1 MQSQKNK
8 GAMNRYSGPY
18 GSYPL
23 IFIFFLL
30 WSVLLSSLFMPGAD
44 AVIVDRIVAIVNS
57 HVITL
62 SQLEKRARPFLRQ
75 YIKEDMSPEEK
86 AQIKQTI
93 YAKILPQMI
102 DDYLVE
108 QEIERLGIT
117 VSDAEVEHAIDNICK
132 NNGITRQEL
141 AEKLKQD
148 GSSLKK
154 YKKQVADQIERARL
168 INAQVQSKIVITD
181 EQVRSYLK
189 GDSES
194 SDYGGPYYIL
204 DHICV
209 VPEDDTPS
217 AKEAARKRAEEA
229 LNALESGQD
238 FEEVA
243 RRYSSRLPIAS
254 EVRLGVFS
262 LDEMSPAIKKAV
274 ERMKPGSYS
283 EVIETPM
290 GFQILKLVGISNSK
304 EEDIDPTL
312 MEETRQKLYNQEIN
326 QRFQDWLNELRSK
339 SAIRI
344 LL

>member
-1 MQSQKNK
+1 ME
-8 GAMNRYSGPY
+8 RPLRPY
-18 GSYPL
+18 YFGIKL
-23 IFIFFLL
+23 LVFFLGL
-30 WSVLLSSLFMPGAD
+30 VCISPAGTSH

-62 SQLEKRARPFLRQ
+62 SELEKRARPFLQ
-75 YIKEDMSPEEK
+75 EYLKDDMSPEEK
-86 AQIKQTI
+86 AQVKQTI

-102 DDYLVE
+102 DDYLVK
-108 QEIERLGIT
+108 QEIDRLGIT
-117 VSDAEVEHAIDNICK
+117 VSDAEVDHAIENICR
-132 NNGITRQEL
+132 NNGITVQEL
-141 AEKLKQD
+141 EEKLKHD
-148 GSSLKK
+148 GTSLEK
-154 YKKQVADQIERARL
+154 YRKQVAEQIERARL

-181 EQVRSYLK
+181 EQVRAYLK
-189 GDSES
+189 GS
-194 SDYGGPYYIL
+194 SDSTEYGGPYYIL

-209 VPEDDTPS
+209 VPDSDSPS
-217 AKEAARKRAEEA
+217 AKAVAKKKAEEA
-229 LNALESGQD
+229 LKALEKGQS

-243 RRYSSRLPIAS
+243 HEFSSALPVAS

-262 LDEMSPAIKKAV
+262 LDEMSPSIKKAV
-274 ERMKPGSYS
+274 EGLKPGAYS
-283 EVIETPM
+283 DVIETPM

-304 EEDIDPTL
+304 EEDIDPVL